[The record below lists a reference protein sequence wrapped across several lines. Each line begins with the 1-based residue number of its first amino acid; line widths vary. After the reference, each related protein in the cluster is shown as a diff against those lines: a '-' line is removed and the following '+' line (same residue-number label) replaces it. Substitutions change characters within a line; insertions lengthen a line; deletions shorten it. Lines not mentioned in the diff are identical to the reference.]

1 MAFKTKKFVTLPHIK
16 LAPGKDYYLRFDTA
30 MHLGKAIEKDR
41 EPATLA
47 QVTDME
53 TGEVG
58 EIICSQL
65 LRENLNEAYP
75 KDAYVGLVFHIRLT
89 KVPDKKYNLVHIA
102 EVEVEDE
109 EKSAASVGAKKPK
122 AS

>member
-1 MAFKTKKFVTLPHIK
+1 MAFKIKKFVTLPHIK
-16 LAPGKDYYLRFDTA
+16 LSPGQDYYLRFDTV

-47 QVTDME
+47 QVTNME

-75 KDAYVGLVFHIRLT
+75 NDAYLGLIFHIRLT

-102 EVEVEDE
+102 EVEDE
-109 EKSAASVGAKKPK
+109 GEPISQVKKK
-122 AS
+122 